1 MARYWVR
8 VRAEYVVP
16 VLATSREDA
25 LGLEP
30 GDLCDE
36 MTPDRLY
43 HAEVIG
49 AVPDSERQTY
59 DCGAVAESILDAA
72 HPNVAGP
79 LRAQLGAVAESILD
93 AEQQAEHDVDMAML
107 EVGAAV
113 REHFQHV
120 RGVARETLE
129 AHVEDVI
136 RGIADEVAA
145 EVVAEGDDDW
155 QARRAAIVAGIDK
168 RAALSAK
175 TYVKW
180 RTEHE

>member
-25 LGLEP
+25 MGLEA

-36 MTPDRLY
+36 MTPERLY
-43 HAEVIG
+43 ASEVIG
-49 AVPDSERQTY
+49 AVPDSERHLY
-59 DCGAVAESILDAA
+59 DCGAGLM
-72 HPNVAGP
+72 
-79 LRAQLGAVAESILD
+79 LD
-93 AEQQAEHDVDMAML
+93 AEQRAEHELDVAML
-107 EVGAAV
+107 DVGAAV

-120 RGVARETLE
+120 RGIPRETFE

-136 RGIADEVAA
+136 RGIADDIAREH
-145 EVVAEGDDDW
+145 VAEGDDDW
-155 QARRAAIVAGIDK
+155 QARRAALAAGIGR

-180 RTEHE
+180 RTDNE